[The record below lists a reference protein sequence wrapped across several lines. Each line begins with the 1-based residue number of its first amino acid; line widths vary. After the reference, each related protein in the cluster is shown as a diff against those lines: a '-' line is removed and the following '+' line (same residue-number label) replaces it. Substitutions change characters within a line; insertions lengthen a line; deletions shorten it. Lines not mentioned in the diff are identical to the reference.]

1 MNNNFNDK
9 DIFHQAAMDN
19 LINLNNNILEML
31 RESYTPR
38 EIRMRLR
45 EIEFDEKQ
53 AEEVFPL

>member
-1 MNNNFNDK
+1 MNISFTEK
-9 DIFHQAAMDN
+9 DIMHQAAMDN

-31 RESYTPR
+31 REAYTPR